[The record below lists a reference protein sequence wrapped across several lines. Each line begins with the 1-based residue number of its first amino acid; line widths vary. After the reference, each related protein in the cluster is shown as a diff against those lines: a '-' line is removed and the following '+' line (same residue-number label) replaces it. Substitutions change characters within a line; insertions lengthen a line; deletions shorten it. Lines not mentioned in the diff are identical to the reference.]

1 MARGGSPAQL
11 ALFEATGTRRR
22 RQRYV
27 PAYDHHSP
35 EVISHANEVLDR
47 LLAQRH
53 GLKPYEG
60 RCLGCGRAI
69 SSKAPN
75 CGRRTCS
82 AVYPKWSRDQRR
94 VTAEALREYGG
105 LVVLTN
111 VTLPGTPEQE
121 RHRRNVAIPWGAD
134 RRGEAKAL
142 YKANRRFKRRMR
154 FLKRKAYN
162 DARSVLG
169 KAGYE
174 FDRLP
179 PVLVANLEVQ
189 RRGALHAHLALPY
202 TTPLEMTFSRAF
214 IDAMKRWAPLC
225 GLGYV
230 QGWKAAERSKV
241 LGHEKAIAYLTKYL
255 TGKHPPEFLRTISGP
270 VLTVSRSLT
279 RRTGVTMV
287 ALRKARRLWSAREGR
302 CPMPDWSSAEFAA
315 VAKVLDRRPASTR
328 AP

>member
-1 MARGGSPAQL
+1 M
-11 ALFEATGTRRR
+11 
-22 RQRYV
+22 
-27 PAYDHHSP
+27 D
-35 EVISHANEVLDR
+35 EVLDR
-47 LLAQRH
+47 LLAQRR
-53 GLKPYEG
+53 GLKPFEG
-60 RCLGCGRAI
+60 RCTGCGKVI

-105 LVVLTN
+105 LLLLTD

-142 YKANRRFKRRMR
+142 YKANRRFKLRMR
-154 FLKRKAYN
+154 WLKRKAYN
-162 DARSVLG
+162 DARSVLR

-179 PVLVANLEVQ
+179 PVLVGNLEVQ
-189 RRGALHAHLALPY
+189 KRGALHAHMALPY

-241 LGHEKAIAYLTKYL
+241 YGHEKAIGYLTKYL
-255 TGKHPPEFLRTISGP
+255 TGKHPPEFLQRISGP

-287 ALRKARRLWSAREGR
+287 ALRKARRLWSARAGR
-302 CPMPDWSSAEFAA
+302 CPMPDWSPTEFAA
-315 VAKVLDRRPASTR
+315 VAEVLDRRLASTR

>member
-1 MARGGSPAQL
+1 
-11 ALFEATGTRRR
+11 
-22 RQRYV
+22 V
-27 PAYDHHSP
+27 
-35 EVISHANEVLDR
+35 
-47 LLAQRH
+47 
-53 GLKPYEG
+53 
-60 RCLGCGRAI
+60 I

-75 CGRRTCS
+75 CNRRWCS
-82 AVYPKWSRDQRR
+82 AVYLKWSRDQRR

-105 LVVLTN
+105 LLLLTD

-121 RHRRNVAIPWGAD
+121 RHRPNVAIPWGAD

-142 YKANRRFKRRMR
+142 YKANRRFKLRMR
-154 FLKRKAYN
+154 WLKRKAYN
-162 DARSVLG
+162 DARSVLRR
-169 KAGYE
+169 AGYE

-179 PVLVANLEVQ
+179 PVLVGNLEVQ
-189 RRGALHAHLALPY
+189 KRGALHAHLALPY

-214 IDAMKRWAPLC
+214 IDAMKRWASLC

-241 LGHEKAIAYLTKYL
+241 YGHEKAFGYLTKYL
-255 TGKHPPEFLRTISGP
+255 TGKHPPAFLHTISGP

-302 CPMPDWSSAEFAA
+302 CPMPDWSPAEFAA
-315 VAKVLDRRPASTR
+315 AAKVLDRRPASTR
-328 AP
+328 GP